1 MPKKT
6 ILWSRAHAFISV
18 HVLVTPYHP
27 WPHSCLPLKSTFT
40 GFRVLQSRPC
50 KSPTRVVCGISPSAE
65 DPNDRE
71 VDSTQGGESVPHYFV
86 TYESW
91 RNPKWLHHYQ
101 EASPE
106 EESTA
111 SHPESSPPF
120 FQLPNEDLALKLTC
134 SAALLSLLGLLSLA
148 YIRLNILTQQTL
160 QIAVA
165 SGLSRE
171 LHVGRV
177 VRCNPI
183 TGIKLH
189 NVSLPVSAAHP
200 TAPVIS
206 ASDVEITLS
215 GFLRAIFMRRALRV
229 NVRLDGANI
238 RVSQVVVDGPK
249 GDLVGQW
256 DPGVYFTA
264 RDRSGAETGQQ
275 ELKRILRFLQ
285 PGRLSIRNARVFLQ
299 PADYLDY
306 GHGDEIVEVEGASAD
321 VTFPVFKVAHPQA
334 KLPVEMDGDFQAD
347 VRGTPVDG
355 GTIEVQ
361 CEINGNALPD
371 LKPEDPFVSLRVAGE
386 GVHANRVASFLNLPF
401 RADEGLCAADI
412 SMDFLYNSKSLVPL
426 MRGEA
431 QLNSIALRFH
441 PDPKTPEFRHI
452 DGKLRFEGKTL
463 FLDGPVGALGT
474 LPMTVVGDIH
484 LEDGYNLKGYVRPV
498 DVNTIIDTF
507 DVDKFV
513 PVLGLVTGEIQLS
526 GLLEEPVVT
535 GSAESVGEKSVF
547 DRLPLKTANMSF
559 EWDAIAGILKFS
571 EISAKVKGGG
581 SVSGSGSMFF
591 DMTKES
597 PYGITQAEHSPR
609 SPKAL
614 YWNPNSRPQIV
625 SPLRPLP
632 RDELEI
638 DEQAPFRPYD
648 SMRFDFKV
656 VDVNGGD
663 LLKFYGGEYGQM
675 AMEAVGLVSGEGVV
689 AGHAKDANC
698 RAVWRSTTP
707 PPPVQLLAEGWKG
720 SDGGKTLATKLSD
733 SNEVPQ
739 RSETRRSGEGPLGN
753 NQGGTAGPQASMTP
767 ESNDS
772 MLGGGDFRGL
782 VYLKLG
788 DLPDARRV
796 KVRTAVKNFDA
807 RRAGWTDPYLRKILA
822 HSPLLEV
829 SMDTYFKGVMSQRP
843 ILMPGQNKT
852 SRTPRMEL
860 LGADGALAVKNLTM
874 NNVRFENVM
883 SGSFSFS
890 ISDFSMSLKEVVRK
904 TAGMTDRGEDF
915 SSEADR
921 TQAREQNELTVAA
934 SRKGTANLC
943 FRLGSSEMIASVSK
957 NEQDHQTAAFFARNV
972 VIEDFVGDDTSF
984 SSGESLAG
992 VVNADMKLDLT
1003 SRRGDGNLS
1012 LERPRVGPMKFSS
1025 VVGNIVWR
1033 DNDLYLEGGTVKYR
1047 RSVYKIDA
1055 RYSASSSDEPEFG
1068 WEVNVNI
1075 PRASI
1080 HDVAKLIQ
1088 SGNDVATAMQS
1099 PADKISRGRPR
1110 YSGGPVWIQRLSQS
1124 GRREEGTVIEDWEVP
1139 EGLSF
1144 PEQMDWFHQYL
1155 EDKENIM
1162 KLTQSRLSDNSASRS
1177 APMFAD
1183 VEGDISGRVTLKYNS
1198 RSGEVRYNP
1207 SNASAV
1213 LQAIL
1218 DQLTRTSFSFHL
1230 GGTDWRVGPA
1240 RLNKVVASG
1249 TFEDG
1254 VLNIGP
1260 FTCEG
1265 KDGFGAEALGRIT
1278 SAGSVKSSVIL
1289 RKAPAALVNQFSQA
1303 PVDVTGECNGRLEVE
1318 GNISN
1323 PRAFGR
1329 MVWTDATLNGKQ
1341 VRGAKTD
1348 LACVNGRCILNA
1360 DAKIGGRKVMSQQ
1373 ESDDAGIRSLQWG
1386 ENVLSGLKD
1395 LATQVSSKAEAPQLV
1410 SNKSDRRGLGESMQV
1425 RISAPV
1431 RFYLLK
1437 YLQRRAPTSFWS
1449 ELEPVLGGSLPSDDE
1464 WVLMDVDVKKYG
1476 LVLLNTAL
1484 PELGWES
1491 GDSDIRLRVS
1501 GTLAK
1506 PVVSGR
1512 VSVRDGRVSPKLLS
1526 EPLQGLRGEIDFSE
1540 NGLMSFKSLAGR
1552 CNGKS
1557 INMNGDIFFSDDHRE
1572 TLSDNIS
1579 GYQVVLQSW
1588 KPADAANRKKRK
1600 SLIAKQSAAKAALQ
1614 RGSRGVTVEFGEF
1627 PVNLDNIVVSKLS
1640 GKVQLAGTA
1649 ARPVI
1654 GGALTFSDGLIS
1666 VGNAAV
1672 APRSIARIRGKND
1685 AMTELL
1691 QSVETDKKQS
1701 GSRHGD
1707 REGAHTGD
1715 QNENEVALN
1724 LQQAAV
1730 VNGNRGIR
1738 LDGLRVNLGRNMQV
1752 VQPFVLNL
1760 DTNGSLVLDGSPTQP
1775 EIEGEIRVL
1784 RGRVNMLATRMSVRK
1799 DAKNYVKF
1807 VKSDES
1813 SGAGKAP
1820 EPLINVT
1827 LEGQDLV
1834 VRIPECGLSTWADHL
1849 VVADKSGMQLSEAT
1863 MSALVQSELGEVR
1876 SAEGVARLLAKYA
1889 AKAVEAGGKAGALEW
1904 RVFPALVSKTGGYS
1918 PGNLRDELGAGAEFE
1933 IGGLA
1938 IGAKR
1943 SADGTHG
1950 GRVKLRLWDWLN
1962 LQLEKEGMKH
1972 TSSIEVV
1979 ITRLQKGLRR
1989 KEKTDVDGVKTKE
2002 AVEEGAENEQAEQ
2015 QQQVE
2020 EQEQRAGPEKA
2031 VEPAQRARPGVG
2043 ERNNKGQGAG
2053 EKTTPN
2059 GTDSALNE
2067 TDSESHGTAGGL
2079 NKPS

>member
-1 MPKKT
+1 MAKKT
-6 ILWSRAHAFISV
+6 TPGNRAHAFISM
-18 HVLVTPYHP
+18 HALVTPYHP
-27 WPHSCLPLKSTFT
+27 FSHSCLPVKSTFT
-40 GFRVLQSRPC
+40 GFRVLQSRPR
-50 KSPTRVVCGISPSAE
+50 KPPTRVVCRLSPSE
-65 DPNDRE
+65 GDPHDRK
-71 VDSTQGGESVPHYFV
+71 VDSPHSGESLPHYFV

-91 RNPKWLHHYQ
+91 RNPNWLRHR
-101 EASPE
+101 EELSPKK
-106 EESTA
+106 ST
-111 SHPESSPPF
+111 SSDPESAPPF
-120 FQLPNEDLALKLTC
+120 FRLPSEHLALKLTC

-148 YIRLNILTQQTL
+148 YIRLNTLTQQALRT
-160 QIAVA
+160 AAA
-165 SGLSRE
+165 SGISRD

-177 VRCNPI
+177 VRCNPF
-183 TGIKLH
+183 TGIKLR
-189 NVSLPVSAAHP
+189 NVSLPVSVAHP

-215 GFLRAIFMRRALRV
+215 GFLRSIFTRRALRV

-249 GDLVGQW
+249 GDPVGQW

-264 RDRSGAETGQQ
+264 LDSSGAETEQQ
-275 ELKRILRFLQ
+275 DLKRILRFLQ
-285 PGRLSIRNARVFLQ
+285 PGRLSIRNTRVFLQ

-306 GHGDEIVEVEGASAD
+306 GHGDEVVEVEDASVD
-321 VTFPVFKVAHPQA
+321 VTFPVFRAARPGA
-334 KLPVEMDGDFQAD
+334 KLPVEMDGDFKAE
-347 VRGTPVDG
+347 VRGAPVDG
-355 GTIEVQ
+355 GSIEVQ
-361 CEINGNALPD
+361 CEMNGNALPD
-371 LKPEDPFVSLRVAGE
+371 LKPEDPIVSLRVVGE
-386 GVHANRVASFLNLPF
+386 GVQANRVASFLSLPF
-401 RADEGLCAADI
+401 RADEGVCAADI
-412 SMDFLYNSKSLVPL
+412 SMDFLYMSKSLVPL

-431 QLNSIALRFH
+431 QLNSVALRFH
-441 PDPKTPEFRHI
+441 PDPKTPEFHQI

-463 FLDGPVGALGT
+463 FLDGPVGTLGT

-498 DVNTIIDTF
+498 DVNNIIETF

-513 PVLGLVTGEIQLS
+513 PVVGLVAGEVQLS

-535 GSAESVGEKSVF
+535 GWAESVGEESVF

-571 EISAKVKGGG
+571 EITAKVKGGG
-581 SVSGSGSMFF
+581 SVSGSGSLFF

-597 PYGITQAEHSPR
+597 PYGISQDEHSPR

-614 YWNPNSRPQIV
+614 YWNPNSRLENVP
-625 SPLRPLP
+625 PLRPLP
-632 RDELEI
+632 HDELEI

-648 SMRFDFKV
+648 SMRFDVKM

-663 LLKFYGGEYGQM
+663 LLKYYGGEYGQM
-675 AMEAVGLVSGEGVV
+675 ATEAVGLVSGEGVL
-689 AGHAKDANC
+689 AGDAKDANC
-698 RAVWRSTTP
+698 RAVWRSTTAP
-707 PPPVQLLAEGWKG
+707 PPIQLHAEGWEG
-720 SDGGKTLATKLSD
+720 SDGGKTLATQLPD
-733 SNEVPQ
+733 SNEVSQ
-739 RSETRRSGEGPLGN
+739 RSETRASTEGPFRN
-753 NQGGTAGPQASMTP
+753 DQERTAGPPASM
-767 ESNDS
+767 ESGSNDN

-782 VYLKLG
+782 VYVKFG

-796 KVRTAVKNFDA
+796 KLRTTVKNFDA
-807 RRAGWTDPYLRKILA
+807 RRVGWADPHLRKKLA

-843 ILMPGQNKT
+843 MLLPGQNKI
-852 SRTPRMEL
+852 SRTPQMEL
-860 LGADGALAVKNLTM
+860 LGADGALAVKNLTV
-874 NNVRFENVM
+874 NNVRFQNVM

-890 ISDFSMSLKEVVRK
+890 ISDFSMSLKEVIRK
-904 TAGMTDRGEDF
+904 TAGMTEQGKGVG
-915 SSEADR
+915 SEAVPA
-921 TQAREQNELTVAA
+921 QASEQNELTVEV
-934 SRKGTANLC
+934 SRKGIANLC

-957 NEQDHQTAAFFARNV
+957 DEQDHRVAALFARNV

-984 SSGESLAG
+984 SSGETLAG
-992 VVNADMKLDLT
+992 IVNADMKLDLT
-1003 SRRGDGNLS
+1003 SRRGAGNLS
-1012 LERPRVGPMKFSS
+1012 LQSPRVGPMNFSS
-1025 VVGNIVWR
+1025 VVGNVVWR

-1047 RSVYKIDA
+1047 RSVYEIDA
-1055 RYSASSSDEPEFG
+1055 RYSASSSEKPAFG
-1068 WEVNVNI
+1068 WEVNVSI
-1075 PRASI
+1075 PRASVQ
-1080 HDVAKLIQ
+1080 DVAKLLQ

-1099 PADKISRGRPR
+1099 PADKISQRRPR

-1124 GRREEGTVIEDWEVP
+1124 GGRENGTVIDDWEVP

-1144 PEQMDWFHQYL
+1144 AEQMDWFHQYL

-1162 KLTQSRLSDNSASRS
+1162 KLTQSRLSDSSASRS
-1177 APMFAD
+1177 APRFAD
-1183 VEGDISGRVTLKYNS
+1183 VEGDISGRVTVKYNS

-1240 RLNKVVASG
+1240 LLNKIVASG

-1260 FTCEG
+1260 FACEG

-1278 SAGSVKSSVIL
+1278 SAGSVKGSAL
-1289 RKAPAALVNQFSQA
+1289 LQKAPAALVNQFSQA

-1318 GNISN
+1318 GSLSN

-1329 MVWTDATLNGKQ
+1329 VVWTDATLNGKQ

-1348 LACVNGRCILNA
+1348 LACINGRCILNA
-1360 DAKIGGRKVMSQQ
+1360 DARIGGRTMRSPQ

-1386 ENVLSGLKD
+1386 ESVISGLKD
-1395 LATQVSSKAEAPQLV
+1395 LASQASSKSEAPQEV
-1410 SNKSDRRGLGESMQV
+1410 SNKSDRKGLGEAMQV

-1437 YLQRRAPTSFWS
+1437 YLQQRAPTSFWS
-1449 ELEPVLGGSLPSDDE
+1449 QVEPVLGGSLPSDDE

-1506 PVVSGR
+1506 PVVKGR
-1512 VSVRDGRVSPKLLS
+1512 VSVWDGRVSPPVLS

-1540 NGLMSFKSLAGR
+1540 NGLMSFKSVSGR
-1552 CNGKS
+1552 CKGKS
-1557 INMNGDIFFSDDHRE
+1557 INVNGDIFFSEDHRE
-1572 TLSDNIS
+1572 KLSDNIS
-1579 GYQVVLQSW
+1579 GNQVVLQTW
-1588 KPADAANRKKRK
+1588 KPTDAVNRKKRR
-1600 SLIAKQSAAKAALQ
+1600 SLVAKQSAAKAALQ

-1627 PVNLDNIVVSKLS
+1627 PVNLENIVLSKLS

-1666 VGNAAV
+1666 LGHAAV
-1672 APRSIARIRGKND
+1672 PRGIAGVRGRGD
-1685 AMTELL
+1685 AASELL
-1691 QSVETDKKQS
+1691 QKSVETDNKQNES
-1701 GSRHGD
+1701 NESD
-1707 REGAHTGD
+1707 KEGAQAGNQD
-1715 QNENEVALN
+1715 ERDAVLAS
-1724 LQQAAV
+1724 QQAAV
-1730 VNGNRGIR
+1730 ANANGGVR

-1760 DTNGSLVLDGSPTQP
+1760 DTNGSLVFDGSPTQP

-1784 RGRVNMLATRMSVRK
+1784 RGRVNMLATRLSVRK

-1807 VKSDES
+1807 VKGNESDT

-1849 VVADKSGMQLSEAT
+1849 VIADKSGIQLTEETWS
-1863 MSALVQSELGEVR
+1863 SLVQSELGEIR
-1876 SAEGVARLLAKYA
+1876 SAEAAARLLAKYA
-1889 AKAVEAGGKAGALEW
+1889 VKAVEAGGKAGAFEW
-1904 RVFPALVSKTGGYS
+1904 RVFPALVSRTGGYA
-1918 PGNLRDELGAGAEFE
+1918 PGKLREELGAGAELE
-1933 IGGLA
+1933 LGGLA

-1950 GRVKLRLWDWLN
+1950 GRIKLRLWDWLN
-1962 LQLEKEGMKH
+1962 WQLEKEGIKH

-1979 ITRLQKGLRR
+1979 ITRPQKGIRR
-1989 KEKTDVDGVKTKE
+1989 KEEMGGKGVKAEET
-2002 AVEEGAENEQAEQ
+2002 AEEGAEQGQA
-2015 QQQVE
+2015 E
-2020 EQEQRAGPEKA
+2020 EQEKAEEQEIGAEPEKG

-2043 ERNNKGQGAG
+2043 EGNNKGQGAG
-2053 EKTTPN
+2053 EKTTPKK
-2059 GTDSALNE
+2059 
-2067 TDSESHGTAGGL
+2067 GTAL
-2079 NKPS
+2079 